1 MLIAPKY
8 FGSIEGRLNQHK
20 IAMPFERRLAMTSVM
35 IESNFTRPLS
45 RPSRAGRLILDFP
58 VKPGNDV

>member
-20 IAMPFERRLAMTSVM
+20 KASSRVRRIRGMRPTFHFLSVLSSSGLAGMHVCS
-35 IESNFTRPLS
+35 LQ
-45 RPSRAGRLILDFP
+45 GRGSPYL
-58 VKPGNDV
+58 